1 LFDVLFI
8 QNKSLNFEVK
18 IMKKICIAVSPELDQ
33 QIKLAAK
40 QDHRTKSGF
49 IRLAILNRI
58 TDMSTPSKNT
68 QRQLKSANYP
78 T

>member
-1 LFDVLFI
+1 
-8 QNKSLNFEVK
+8 
-18 IMKKICIAVSPELDQ
+18 MKNICIAVSPELDQ

-58 TDMSTPSKNT
+58 TDMSRPSKNI
-68 QRQLKSANYP
+68 QYQSKSDN
-78 T
+78 